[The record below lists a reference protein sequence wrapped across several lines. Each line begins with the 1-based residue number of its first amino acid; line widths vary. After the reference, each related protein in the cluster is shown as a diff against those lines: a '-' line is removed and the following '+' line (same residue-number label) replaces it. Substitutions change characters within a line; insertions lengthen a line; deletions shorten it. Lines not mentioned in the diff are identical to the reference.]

1 MNYQTIDLTREG
13 ALAILRFNRPESYNA
28 LNEKM
33 SNELIDA
40 IIDIQEDP
48 AVRALILTGEG
59 PAFHAGGDVKAFDS
73 QGDAIPR
80 FIDRMVIP
88 FHAFVSHLVRMPKP
102 VIAAVNG
109 TAAGAG
115 FSIAM
120 ACDLVVAREDAV
132 FTAAY
137 SGIGAS
143 PDGSM
148 TYFLVRLVGMR
159 RAMELYLTNRV
170 LTAHEAL
177 DWGIVN
183 RILPEDIFWE
193 EVIKMAGMLANGPTA
208 AYGRAKELFYNS
220 LNHELET
227 QMELEAKGIIASA
240 RTEDFREG
248 IRAFK
253 EKRPPVFKG
262 R

>member
-28 LNEKM
+28 LNDHM
-33 SNELIDA
+33 TNELIDA
-40 IIDIQEDP
+40 IIDIQDDP
-48 AVRALILTGEG
+48 EVRALILTGEG

-73 QGDAIPR
+73 QGDAVPR

-88 FHAFVSHLVRMPKP
+88 FHAFMSHLVRMPKP

-120 ACDLVVAREDAV
+120 ACDLIVAREDAV

-183 RILPEDIFWE
+183 RILPADIFWE
-193 EVIKMAGMLANGPTA
+193 EVKKMAGMLANGPTA
-208 AYGRAKELFYNS
+208 AYGRAKELFYHS

-227 QMELEAKGIIASA
+227 QMELEAKSIIASA

-248 IRAFK
+248 IRAFT
-253 EKRPPVFKG
+253 EKRAPVFKG